1 MQQVEICVKGH
12 IDTTWSEWLN
22 GMTII
27 HTVEDESVLAG
38 EVVDQFALYGL
49 LNKLRDM
56 GLALVSVPSEDV
68 VGEVKQRS
76 RQGAKV
82 QILTALCWPA

>member
-12 IDTTWSEWLN
+12 IDTTWSEWLD
-22 GMTII
+22 GMAII
-27 HTVEDESVLAG
+27 HTDEDESILAG
-38 EVVDQFALYGL
+38 EVDDQSALYGL
-49 LNKLRDM
+49 LSKLRDM

-82 QILTALCWPA
+82 QILTAL

>member
-12 IDTTWSEWLN
+12 IDTTWSEWLD
-22 GMTII
+22 GMAII
-27 HTVEDESVLAG
+27 HTD
-38 EVVDQFALYGL
+38 
-49 LNKLRDM
+49 KLRDM

>member
-27 HTVEDESVLAG
+27 HTDEDESILAG
-38 EVVDQFALYGL
+38 EVVDQSALYGL
-49 LNKLRDM
+49 LSKLRDM
-56 GLALVSVPSEDV
+56 GLALVSVASEDV

-76 RQGAKV
+76 R
-82 QILTALCWPA
+82 